1 MNLSAQTLR
10 KFGSLALAGGL
21 FLISSAASAGEL
33 AWKKHTVNDQSEFEA
48 AGAMD
53 VDNDGDLD
61 IVSGSYWYEAPSWK
75 KHNVRDVIRQ
85 GTYYNCFSTL
95 PVDANAD
102 GFMDFVTVSYFG
114 RSFGWVENP
123 KETGKKWTYHEVD
136 LPGTSEAA
144 WAVDLTGD
152 GKLDFLP
159 NPTNAVVWYELEAAG
174 STPKFK
180 KHDFGT
186 AAAGHGVGSGDINRD
201 GRIDLLTPKG
211 WFEAPEKPSD
221 QEWKWHPDWNLGAT
235 GIQIL
240 ARDMDGDGLTD
251 LIWGN
256 GHDIGL
262 FWAKQVKDA
271 SGKVEWKKENVDMS
285 IASVHTLLWADLDG
299 DGEDEMITGK
309 RVYAHEREPG
319 DIDAPAIAAFNY
331 DKASKAWK
339 KRLIYLGEPARNA
352 PKDPSKRLA
361 IRDFPKGT
369 AGTGLQL
376 TAIDMDK
383 DGDLDL
389 VAPGKS
395 GLYWFENLIKS
406 K

>member
-1 MNLSAQTLR
+1 MRFSARNLLKSGT
-10 KFGSLALAGGL
+10 LALAGGL
-21 FLISSAASAGEL
+21 FLLSSAAVAGEF

-48 AGAMD
+48 AGALD

-61 IVSGSYWYEAPSWK
+61 IVSGSHWYEAPTWA
-75 KHNVRDVIRQ
+75 KHDTRDVLRY
-85 GTYYNCFSTL
+85 GTYYNCFATL
-95 PVDANAD
+95 PVDVNAD
-102 GFMDFVTVSYFG
+102 GNMDYATCSYFG

-123 KETGKKWTYHEVD
+123 GQKGKKWTYHEVD

-144 WAVDLTGD
+144 WTVDLTGD
-152 GKLDFLP
+152 GKPDFLP
-159 NPTNAVVWYELEAAG
+159 NPTNVVVWYELVETGKA
-174 STPKFK
+174 PKFK

-211 WFEAPEKPSD
+211 WFEAPAKPSD
-221 QEWKWHPDWNLGAT
+221 QEWTWHPDWNLGAT

-251 LIWGN
+251 LIWGM
-256 GHDIGL
+256 GHDKGL
-262 FWAKQVKDA
+262 YWAKQTKGAD
-271 SGKVEWKKENVDMS
+271 GKVEWKKELIDIS

-299 DGEDEMITGK
+299 DGQDEMITGK

-319 DIDAPAIAAFNY
+319 DVDAPAIAAFNY
-331 DKASKAWK
+331 HTAGGWK
-339 KRLIYLGEPARNA
+339 RRDIYVGEPAKNA
-352 PKDPSKRLA
+352 PTDPAKRLA
-361 IRDFPKGT
+361 LRDFPKGT
-369 AGTGLQL
+369 AGTGLQM

-395 GLYWFENLIKS
+395 GLYWFENLSKS